1 LILVSSLQVPGDNN
15 SKMVDINRKE
25 AGSRV
30 LSETTLVLKG
40 GRLINGTGADPL
52 ENSTVVIQGSKI
64 TGIGRGNDVEVPEKA
79 VIVDI
84 SGKTLLPGLID
95 SHLHLLGLK
104 TDNYIAETMIV
115 PNGVKLLRA
124 AKSANVL
131 LHSGY
136 TTVKDTG
143 GMNAIYLKQAVEEGT
158 IPGPRILGAG
168 YVVTQTRGHGDDY
181 QFLPIEMSDAR
192 LAHDRVFAL
201 ICDGKEE
208 CMKAAR
214 YALREGA
221 DFIKV
226 CTSGGVMS
234 QRDTPED
241 VEFSLEEV
249 KAIVMV
255 AKNART
261 FVTSHCMSAAGMHI
275 SIEGG
280 IKTIDHACFPDSE
293 AIEMGKKAGTIFVA
307 TLSTFRMI
315 IEGGIEAGYP
325 EWAVLKSSGMW
336 EEMLKGMRRLHDA
349 GVTIAA
355 GSDFLDTALMK
366 MGKNA
371 MELELLVKHAGF
383 TPMEAIT
390 SGTLNGAKACAL
402 EKVIGSVEQGKE
414 ADLIV
419 VDGDP
424 LQDIKIL
431 QETER
436 IRQVIKGGK
445 IVVERGS

>member
-1 LILVSSLQVPGDNN
+1 MLSD
-15 SKMVDINRKE
+15 
-25 AGSRV
+25 AGA
-30 LSETTLVLKG
+30 LVLRG
-40 GRLINGTGADPL
+40 GRLIDGTGAHAV
-52 ENSTVVIQGSKI
+52 ENATISIQGSKI
-64 TGIGRGNDVEVPEKA
+64 IDVGQGNDVDVPENSRTLD
-79 VIVDI
+79 VT
-84 SGKTLLPGLID
+84 GKTVMPGLID

-104 TDNYIAETMIV
+104 TDNYISETMIV
-115 PNGVKLLRA
+115 PNGLKLLRA
-124 AKSANVL
+124 AKSAEVL
-131 LHSGY
+131 LQSGY

-143 GMNAIYLKQAVEEGT
+143 GINAIYLKQAIAEGT
-158 IPGPRILGAG
+158 IPGPRILAAG

-181 QFLPIEMSDAR
+181 QFFPIEMSDAR
-192 LAHDRVFAL
+192 SAHDRVFAL

-234 QRDTPED
+234 QRDHPED

-249 KAIVMV
+249 QSIVMV
-255 AKNART
+255 ARNART
-261 FVTSHCMSAAGMHI
+261 FVTSHCMSAEGMHI

-280 IKTIDHACFPDSE
+280 IKTIDHACFPDTE
-293 AIEMGKKAGTIFVA
+293 AIEMGRKAGTIFVA
-307 TLSTFRMI
+307 TLSTFKMI
-315 IEGGIEAGYP
+315 NEGGIEAGYP
-325 EWAVLKSSGMW
+325 EWAVMKSRGMW

-355 GSDFLDTALMK
+355 GSDFLDTNLMK

-371 MELELLVKHAGF
+371 MELELLVKNCGF

-390 SGTLNGAKACAL
+390 SGTLNGAKASGL
-402 EKVIGSVEQGKE
+402 EKVTGSVERGKQ

-424 LQDIKIL
+424 LRDIKVL
-431 QETER
+431 QDKER
-436 IRQVIKGGK
+436 IRSVIKGGR
-445 IVVERGS
+445 IEVNRGI